1 MFSNAARTCNRS
13 RAAVGGGV
21 APVEFENASPP
32 RTRHEAAVRFVVAR
46 PSTRRRRPRRPP
58 TLTTPAPTTTV
69 QSTAHSRHCG
79 GRRLAGAGPASLPS
93 AVGPGNLVMVF
104 LWTGSAPCP
113 MKICRISTEE
123 ACTATRGR
131 EGPPREG
138 PPVGFFLVGRCR
150 GVSGAGTA
158 ITLRRPMGWPA
169 GPAPPPPRDWA
180 RGKRRGLRHVV
191 WQSVN
196 GKGRPRDERCC
207 KQGLRRPCR
216 RSPPPLGGG
225 GCAGG
230 RRPRLCQHPPSR
242 CVAPPPKG
250 GRPARSRF

>member
-169 GPAPPPPRDWA
+169 GPAPPPPGLGQGETA
-180 RGKRRGLRHVV
+180 RIATRCVAERERERSATRRTMLQAGLA
-191 WQSVN
+191 
-196 GKGRPRDERCC
+196 
-207 KQGLRRPCR
+207 
-216 RSPPPLGGG
+216 PPLSSVAAPSGGG